1 MIFLQGSFLGLGYA
15 YDVDVQKQFRKLFGD
30 NFLTVSQSGCDADN
44 HFVSSLLNS
53 ESKRNKSNFESFVSR
68 VTELQNPI
76 GLIAVDF
83 AAGDIKRLCDFLDK
97 VIPTLIEMGS
107 VRNNVKLFLPLSCQ
121 GKLKMLISKHSEVK
135 NTFEGH
141 ILYSVNSIRYNAE
154 YLYVDYSINV
164 SMLETET
171 TQKKTSSRQ
180 GKDVPYIERY
190 YISIFYSLY
199 NCIFCI

>member
-1 MIFLQGSFLGLGYA
+1 M
-15 YDVDVQKQFRKLFGD
+15 QKQFRKIFSD

-53 ESKRNKSNFESFVSR
+53 ESKRNKSKFESFVSR

-121 GKLKMLISKHSEVK
+121 GKLKMLLSKHSEVK
-135 NTFEGH
+135 QTLKDY
-141 ILYSVNSIRYNAE
+141 ILFDVHSIRYCAE
-154 YLYVDYSINV
+154 HLFVDYSIDV
-164 SMLETET
+164 SNLKTDT
-171 TQKKTSSRQ
+171 VQKKASSRQ
-180 GKDVPYIERY
+180 GIDIQQRI
-190 YISIFYSLY
+190 YISNF
-199 NCIFCI
+199 